1 MIYLEHITQ
10 KGKGI
15 VENLKKVIGGV
26 RTGRPSPALLE
37 DIKILYYEQI
47 IPLKQVGSI
56 GVQPP
61 RELFIQ
67 VWDKTAIPAIVK
79 AIESSSLNVS
89 ANVDGSNVRIFLPE
103 LSQERRDELV
113 KYVKKIAEEHRIEV
127 RHVRDEAMKIVEELF
142 ESGEL
147 SEDEKFRAKEEVQK
161 EVEKLNGMIE
171 EIVLKKIQE
180 ISE

>member
-1 MIYLEHITQ
+1 MTYLELITH

-15 VENLKKVIGGV
+15 VEDLKKALGGV

-37 DIKILYYEQI
+37 DIRVSYYEQMV
-47 IPLKQVGSI
+47 PLKQVGSI

-67 VWDKTAIPAIVK
+67 VWDKAAIPGIVK
-79 AIESSSLNVS
+79 TIESSSLNVS
-89 ANVDGSNVRIFLPE
+89 ANVDGNNVRIFLPE

-113 KYVKKIAEEHRIEV
+113 KHVKKVAEEHRIEV
-127 RHVRDEAMKIVEELF
+127 RHVRDEVMKMVEELF

-147 SEDEKFRAKEEVQK
+147 SEDRKFKAKEEVQK

-171 EIVLKKIQE
+171 EAVSKKIQE
-180 ISE
+180 IAE